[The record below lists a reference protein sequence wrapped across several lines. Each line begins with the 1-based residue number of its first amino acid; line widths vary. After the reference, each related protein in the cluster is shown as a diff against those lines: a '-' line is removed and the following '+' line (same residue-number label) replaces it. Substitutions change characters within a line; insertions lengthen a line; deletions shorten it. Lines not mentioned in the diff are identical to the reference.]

1 MLIFPVFLV
10 QSSRS
15 AKLSATGG
23 LAEILSMNVSFSPD
37 FVLLLGGGAWSSAFF
52 FFRAPAFG
60 NGWEGGTGMMP
71 PPCHLAGFSRRL
83 ITAFAGE

>member
-52 FFRAPAFG
+52 FSGHQRL
-60 NGWEGGTGMMP
+60 GMAGKVGQERCP
-71 PPCHLAGFSRRL
+71 HRVTLLALAG
-83 ITAFAGE
+83 G

>member
-15 AKLSATGG
+15 AKLSATGR

-52 FFRAPAFG
+52 FQGTSVWEWLGRWDRNDAP
-60 NGWEGGTGMMP
+60 TVS
-71 PPCHLAGFSRRL
+71 PCWL
-83 ITAFAGE
+83 